1 MFGILLYFIL
11 FLLYL
16 VFKYFHWKI
25 LIKTKYKNNNIF
37 DENFSVFIIIFLSW
51 FLWFWTLFN
60 EVEIRENG
68 IYSQPY
74 FCSILVIILI
84 IILYIFKIII
94 LRKKNVS
101 NKIKVF
107 FLVLSNMIE
116 IILFLLVGADLLN

>member
-25 LIKTKYKNNNIF
+25 LIKTKYKKNNIF

-60 EVEIRENG
+60 EVEIRENR

-116 IILFLLVGADLLN
+116 IILFLLVGANLLN